1 MSNPLARPMPLGPVM
16 LDVAGKALTDDDR
29 DLLLHPAVGGVILF
43 SRNYESPEQVA
54 ALVSEI
60 HALRTPPLLVGVDHE
75 GGRVQRFR
83 EGFTRIP
90 PMGALGALHDTTRPV
105 RSARPVRSVKSWP
118 SNSVPTG
125 STSRSRRCWI
135 SITAA
140 AASSG
145 IGPSTPNP
153 GVVATLAS
161 AFVDG
166 LAQGGMG
173 AVGKHFPGH
182 GFAEAD
188 THTAMAV
195 DDRSLAEI
203 SAADLVPF
211 ARLVSDGLTGIMP
224 AHVIYPAVD
233 SSPAGFSELW
243 LRRELRERLGFTGVI
258 FSDDLSMAGAHSAG
272 GIRERAR
279 AALDAGCDMVLVCND
294 SRAAR
299 TLVDGLDRPCSAPRS
314 LRWRAST
321 GIRDPPDSLRCESIR
336 PTRLRSMRCPTSRRR
351 PEIFLWLDPSYESDR
366 ASQQPRRGR
375 PGTSGAIMEFDFQ
388 EWASLAK
395 DDPDAFERKRQEAI
409 EAYIARV
416 PEGEQQRLRGLQFR
430 IDMERQR
437 ASNPLSACIRINKM
451 MMDQFTTLRGALD
464 ELKSEVEGHRPSYPR
479 AEPVSAEVLRFP
491 SPQ

>member
-43 SRNYESPEQVA
+43 SRNYESPAQVA

-90 PMGALGALHDTTRPV
+90 PMGALGALHDTDPAGAVRASRAVGEVLALELRAHGIDFTFAPV
-105 RSARPVRSVKSWP
+105 LDLDHGRSGV
-118 SNSVPTG
+118 
-125 STSRSRRCWI
+125 
-135 SITAA
+135 
-140 AASSG
+140 
-145 IGPSTPNP
+145 IGDRAFHAEP
-153 GVVATLAS
+153 GVVATLAA

-233 SSPAGFSELW
+233 SNPAGFSELW

-299 TLVDGLDRPCSAPRS
+299 TLVDGLDRPCSAPTLAALARLHGHPRPAGFVA
-314 LRWRAST
+314 LREHPAYATALHEVSHLAT
-321 GIRDPPDSLRCESIR
+321 
-336 PTRLRSMRCPTSRRR
+336 
-351 PEIFLWLDPSYESDR
+351 PSGNL
-366 ASQQPRRGR
+366 P
-375 PGTSGAIMEFDFQ
+375 
-388 EWASLAK
+388 LA
-395 DDPDAFERKRQEAI
+395 
-409 EAYIARV
+409 
-416 PEGEQQRLRGLQFR
+416 
-430 IDMERQR
+430 
-437 ASNPLSACIRINKM
+437 
-451 MMDQFTTLRGALD
+451 
-464 ELKSEVEGHRPSYPR
+464 
-479 AEPVSAEVLRFP
+479 
-491 SPQ
+491 